1 MVFDFVFRGYFW
13 GMENQRP
20 QNTLKTERILTPDG
34 KPVATIRSDS
44 KSGVRSGYDNLGSYK
59 GKFDPRKNIT
69 YDNKGRPVS
78 RGNSLPAVI
87 VDCICHKGV
96 GSVCHPVAVIQS
108 SYRPVSRPIPAVP
121 SSNYPRGPWRR
132 W

>member
-1 MVFDFVFRGYFW
+1 MD
-13 GMENQRP
+13 NQRP
-20 QNTLKTERILTPDG
+20 QNTLKTERILTPEG
-34 KPVATIRSDS
+34 KPIATIRPDS

-108 SYRPVSRPIPAVP
+108 SYRPKFRPVPAVP
-121 SSNYPRGPWRR
+121 SSYYPRGPRWR
-132 W
+132 

>member
-1 MVFDFVFRGYFW
+1 MVFDFVSHGYFW

-20 QNTLKTERILTPDG
+20 QNTLKTERILTPAG
-34 KPVATIRSDS
+34 KPVATIRTNTE
-44 KSGVRSGYDNLGSYK
+44 SGVQTGYDNLGSYK
-59 GKFDPRKNIT
+59 GKFDPRRNLT
-69 YDNKGRPVS
+69 LDHKGRQVS

-121 SSNYPRGPWRR
+121 SSYYPRGPRWR
-132 W
+132 